1 MRSTLRGGIVLCL
14 LHLPAILPAQ
24 TAAPGFSCPDT
35 VRAALG
41 GLFGEWEVTALFRTG
56 PGSWDSTAARASFTP
71 DLAGCVV
78 RQEYHGR
85 RYGERYDYLALWGAN
100 GDAPGRIQRFFVHSL
115 HGIFGLAAGGFQGD
129 TLLLEQRLTVQGRP
143 LLQQSRFSRPTAEGF
158 TQEDRRST
166 DDGVSWTVTL
176 QARYRPRPR

>member
-1 MRSTLRGGIVLCL
+1 MRPALRAAAVLFL
-14 LHLPAILPAQ
+14 LHLPSTAKAQ
-24 TAAPGFSCPDT
+24 ATPPPFSCADT
-35 VRAALG
+35 VQAALG
-41 GLFGEWEVTALFRTG
+41 GFRGEWEVTALFRTG

-71 DLAGCVV
+71 DLEGCVL

-100 GDAPGRIQRFFVHSL
+100 GDAAGRIQRFFVHSL
-115 HGIFGLAAGGFQGD
+115 HGIFGLAAGSFHAD

-143 LLQQSRFSRPTAEGF
+143 LLQQSRFTRPGAEGF

-176 QARYRPRPR
+176 RAWYRRRPG